1 MITYVNTVL
10 VGTGVGSV
18 LSAMPEKNASKD
30 TVDAN
35 IGKYIVTDVNGTAL
49 DNTTADDTQAI
60 RVGLVTGSFFS
71 KGNYYP
77 KIKWSNIIK
86 RDDLKSYKYTEYAA
100 ESEDAVTIDFSKA
113 AAVAATQ
120 TIRVVVRLTFKDL
133 PTRFRKWTE
142 SYEVEVAANANI
154 TIGDITDLFVKSINE
169 KNANRARVV
178 ASKIASGDDANKL
191 QLVAMPY
198 DDDNTVDSISPA
210 NKVRFTANAWLTKP
224 EAAGFASK
232 NKYEAA
238 VIKKKFGNAPVGSW
252 KLVRDAEAQAI
263 GYQGILN
270 RGEGTWP
277 IIKPGMNVAEGAKY
291 DTITLEFEN
300 MYRSADDLQ
309 RKTKQTLQVF
319 DTFTVSGSTHT
330 SKLAGLK
337 AILDAFVQGEHGSV
351 TEGTSDIID

>member
-10 VGTGVGSV
+10 VGTGVGTV
-18 LSAMPEKNASKD
+18 LSAMPQKNASKA

-49 DNTTADDTQAI
+49 TSSTADDTQAI
-60 RVGLVTGSFFS
+60 KVGLVTGSFFS
-71 KGNYYP
+71 KGYYFP

-86 RDDLKSYKYTEYAA
+86 RDNLKSYKYTEYAA

-113 AAVAATQ
+113 AAVAAAQ

-142 SYEVEVAANANI
+142 SYDVEVAENASI
-154 TIGDITDLFVKSINE
+154 TKGDIVDLFVTSINT
-169 KNANRARVV
+169 KNANRARVI
-178 ASKIASGDDANKL
+178 ASKVSNN
-191 QLVAMPY
+191 LVLTAMPY
-198 DDDNTVDSISPA
+198 DDDESVDSISPA

-224 EAAGFASK
+224 EASGFASK

-238 VIKKKFGNAPVGSW
+238 VITKKFGNAPVGSW
-252 KLVRDAEAQAI
+252 KLVRDAEAQAM

-277 IIKPGMNVAEGAKY
+277 IIKPGMNVVAGANY

-309 RKTKQTLQVF
+309 RKTKQTLQIF
-319 DTFTVSGSTHT
+319 DTFTPASGNDARA

-337 AILDAFVQGEHGSV
+337 AILEAFVQGEHGSV

>member
-10 VGTGVGSV
+10 VGTGVGTV
-18 LSAMPEKNASKD
+18 LSAMPEKNASKA

-49 DNTTADDTQAI
+49 TSSTADDTQAI
-60 RVGLVTGSFFS
+60 KVGLVTGSFFS
-71 KGNYYP
+71 KGYYFP

-113 AAVAATQ
+113 AAVAAAQ

-142 SYEVEVAANANI
+142 SYDVEVAANANI
-154 TIGDITDLFVKSINE
+154 TKGDIVDLFVTSINT
-169 KNANRARVV
+169 KNANRARVI
-178 ASKIASGDDANKL
+178 ASKVSNN
-191 QLVAMPY
+191 LVLTAMPY
-198 DDDNTVDSISPA
+198 DDDESVDSISPA

-224 EAAGFASK
+224 EASGFASK

-238 VIKKKFGNAPVGSW
+238 VITKTFGNAPVGSW
-252 KLVRDAEAQAI
+252 KLVRDAEAQAM

-277 IIKPGMNVAEGAKY
+277 IIKPGMNVVAGANY

-300 MYRSADDLQ
+300 MYRTADDLQ
-309 RKTKQTLQVF
+309 RKTKQTLQIF
-319 DTFTVSGSTHT
+319 DTFTPASGSDARA
-330 SKLAGLK
+330 SKLASLK

>member
-10 VGTGVGSV
+10 VGTGVGTV
-18 LSAMPEKNASKD
+18 LSAMPEKNASKS

-49 DNTTADDTQAI
+49 TSSTADDTQAI
-60 RVGLVTGSFFS
+60 KVGLVTGSFYS
-71 KGNYYP
+71 KGYYFP

-86 RDDLKSYKYTEYAA
+86 REDLKSYKYTEYTA

-142 SYEVEVAANANI
+142 SYEVEVPANALI
-154 TIGDITDLFVKSINE
+154 AKGDIVDLFVTSINTKNE
-169 KNANRARVV
+169 KRARVI
-178 ASKIASGDDANKL
+178 ASKSSND
-191 QLVAMPY
+191 LVLTAMAY
-198 DDDNTVDSISPA
+198 DDDESVDSISPA

-238 VIKKKFGNAPVGSW
+238 TIAKTCGNAPVGTW
-252 KLVRDAEAQAI
+252 KLVRDAEAQAM

-277 IIKPGMNVAEGAKY
+277 IIKPGMNTVAGAQY

-300 MYRSADDLQ
+300 MYRTADDLF
-309 RKTKQTLQVF
+309 RKTKQTLQIF
-319 DTFTVSGSTHT
+319 DTFTPASGADARA
-330 SKLAGLK
+330 SKLASLK